1 MADPGPPSIAVESA
15 SDIPRDGT
23 LQREVKK
30 SLESLLSRS
39 DSGASGDE
47 VDEPE
52 QTLSVPS
59 TVQGKPRET
68 SRKGR
73 KISVNEALKDME
85 TIKEGYLDQS
95 GRFQVYRITLNFP
108 TLTL

>member
-73 KISVNEALKDME
+73 KISVNEALKVS
-85 TIKEGYLDQS
+85 IGLYIVC
-95 GRFQVYRITLNFP
+95 GNVVYTGNIAKVFS
-108 TLTL
+108 